1 MKLNSLT
8 LQNFRCFEHL
18 EMDLHPQL
26 TVLIAEKA
34 GCGQKKKNGLLP
46 IEPRKGCN
54 AEWQLSTDG
63 TIQPISGLTK
73 RRTHDV
79 KQTRDM
85 LGLNA
90 DTNLVIEREKWV
102 KQAQFILENQPAYFD
117 DFLQEVPFRYILQML

>member
-1 MKLNSLT
+1 
-8 LQNFRCFEHL
+8 
-18 EMDLHPQL
+18 
-26 TVLIAEKA
+26 
-34 GCGQKKKNGLLP
+34 
-46 IEPRKGCN
+46 
-54 AEWQLSTDG
+54 
-63 TIQPISGLTK
+63 
-73 RRTHDV
+73 V